1 MQTLWYDGLDAAVSS
16 WLSCCFH
23 DVLADDHEAL
33 ASFVETHRLVSWQ
46 IRLEALAKASKS
58 FQVPPRGSSWAICP
72 EVWSSQGDM
81 IAIVPAM
88 YDPSSMYLFA
98 PVLLLSRRWSL
109 ELNGDSSIGC
119 CGWCSNFFKL
129 KQQVILYCWAPALM
143 LIIHSLS
150 RSLGQWS
157 ESLVGHLHNGFL
169 PKNSDNCS
177 SELRHELVHFCTG
190 LHSMDCEFLKGIS
203 PYDGKLSVKS
213 CPCWLREQQYYAIF
227 RRRNVHKVALI
238 QSRPLKKAC
247 SAQECPR
254 FRWPKKSWQ
263 ISMLLTV
270 SSPIC
275 LYLQA

>member
-1 MQTLWYDGLDAAVSS
+1 MVAPCVAQSWMGRPASWQAMRFGDQLSRPKKADTPVLNNHYVQSNKKWLQKWHLLSHKVDPFWAKVVNLMWLHSPTDQVLGNSLASALPVGQGDVLVLGDVRLRLVKVGSSTTDVSWIRKCELSCNLRLSHSGFSSASSRQSGCNIVIWWTRFAAVSS

-46 IRLEALAKASKS
+46 MRLEALAKASKS
-58 FQVPPRGSSWAICP
+58 FQVPLRGSWWAICP

-129 KQQVILYCWAPALM
+129 K
-143 LIIHSLS
+143 
-150 RSLGQWS
+150 
-157 ESLVGHLHNGFL
+157 
-169 PKNSDNCS
+169 
-177 SELRHELVHFCTG
+177 
-190 LHSMDCEFLKGIS
+190 
-203 PYDGKLSVKS
+203 
-213 CPCWLREQQYYAIF
+213 
-227 RRRNVHKVALI
+227 
-238 QSRPLKKAC
+238 
-247 SAQECPR
+247 
-254 FRWPKKSWQ
+254 
-263 ISMLLTV
+263 
-270 SSPIC
+270 
-275 LYLQA
+275 